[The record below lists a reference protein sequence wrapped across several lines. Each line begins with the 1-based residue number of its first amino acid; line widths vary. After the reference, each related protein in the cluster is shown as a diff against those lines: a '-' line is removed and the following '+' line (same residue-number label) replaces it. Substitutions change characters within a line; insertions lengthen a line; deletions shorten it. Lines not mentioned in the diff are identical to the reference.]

1 MSDIGGF
8 AGAMLLPILVVV
20 GVPTLI
26 VGYTTV
32 KNSKPIY
39 NFYKAMFG
47 EKYINPTYMAIG
59 VVLLVILFQYI
70 NKVICP
76 TSILRDK
83 RVKTLEGLEIT
94 VQERDYEFICSVNNR
109 GGGYSLSMIRY
120 ISFIL
125 LLITGYYLY
134 RNKQIKLTENKL
146 LVFSTIVFFM
156 IAIIS

>member
-1 MSDIGGF
+1 MADIRVSGEMAAIALG
-8 AGAMLLPILVVV
+8 VVAI
-20 GVPTLI
+20 PTLI
-26 VGYTTV
+26 VGYATL

-47 EKYINPTYMAIG
+47 EKYINPTYMAVG

-76 TSILRDK
+76 TSIFRDK
-83 RVKTLEGLEIT
+83 RVNTLEGEEIV
-94 VQERDYEFICSVNNR
+94 VQERDYQFICSVNNR
-109 GGGYSLSMIRY
+109 DGGYSLSMIRY

-125 LLITGYYLY
+125 LLIIGYYLY

-146 LVFSTIVFFM
+146 LVLSTILF
-156 IAIIS
+156 AIIGISP

>member
-1 MSDIGGF
+1 MGDAGKV
-8 AGAMLLPILVVV
+8 AGAMLLPILAVV

-26 VGYTTV
+26 AGYTTI
-32 KNSKPIY
+32 KNSEPIY
-39 NFYKAMFG
+39 SFYKAMFG
-47 EKYINPTYMAIG
+47 EKYVAIG

-76 TSILRDK
+76 TSILRYK
-83 RVKTLEGLEIT
+83 RIKPLEGEEIE
-94 VQERDYEFICSVNNR
+94 VQVRDYEFICSDRNR
-109 GGGYSLSMIRY
+109 DEGYSLSMIRY

-146 LVFSTIVFFM
+146 LVFSAIVFAM
-156 IAIIS
+156 IVIIS

>member
-1 MSDIGGF
+1 MSIPSVSDEMATI
-8 AGAMLLPILVVV
+8 ILGVVAI
-20 GVPTLI
+20 PPLI
-26 VGYTTV
+26 VGYATL

-47 EKYINPTYMAIG
+47 EKYINPTYMAVG

-76 TSILRDK
+76 TSIRDK
-83 RVKTLEGLEIT
+83 RVNTLEGEEIV
-94 VQERDYEFICSVNNR
+94 VQERDYQFICSVNNR
-109 GGGYSLSMIRY
+109 DGGGYSLSMIRY

-134 RNKQIKLTENKL
+134 KNKQIKLTENKL
-146 LVFSTIVFFM
+146 LVFSTIVFG
-156 IAIIS
+156 IIGIIP